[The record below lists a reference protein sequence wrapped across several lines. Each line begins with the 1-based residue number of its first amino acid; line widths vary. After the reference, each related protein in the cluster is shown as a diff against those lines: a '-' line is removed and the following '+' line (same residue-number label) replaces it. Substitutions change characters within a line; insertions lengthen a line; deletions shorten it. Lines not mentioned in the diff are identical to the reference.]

1 MIKKLLIVLI
11 ALILTISPVAAV
23 GTCPANWNDPSLSC
37 ITTTNWHDFV
47 NNWTYQNSSI
57 WYSLGN
63 VSSGT
68 FNANGLL
75 FQNGTRIMTGSLNA
89 GNYNISNVSN
99 PVVSSDAAT
108 RGYVDLAANSL
119 LSIISGWI
127 SQNNTATLS
136 IADSHIASNVSTIDS
151 WIQQNNSATLT
162 TADSHIASNMSV
174 VSTWIQQNNSATLST
189 ADSHISSNMSMV
201 STWIV
206 DNNTA
211 TLSTAD
217 SHIASNVSM
226 IDSWIVQNNSATLGI
241 ADSHIASNLSV
252 VSTWISQNNSA
263 TLATSDSHI
272 ASNISVPWAS
282 FSPTFT
288 WGTQAPLSPTIVS
301 RYVKTGNVVNFAI
314 TIQST
319 DGRGASSLTVTLPVS
334 CNQTANYMR
343 SLTAFKSITTGGN
356 TIMSDPF
363 AYADY
368 TAATPII
375 KFSQFGTLPSGYSV
389 ILDISGS
396 YEVT

>member
-1 MIKKLLIVLI
+1 MLKKILVVLL
-11 ALILTISPVAAV
+11 ALILAISPVVA
-23 GTCPANWNDPSLSC
+23 GTCPANWNDPNLTC

-57 WYSLGN
+57 WYNLGN
-63 VSSGT
+63 ISGGT
-68 FNANGLL
+68 FNTNGLF

-89 GNYNISNVSN
+89 GNYNISNVSS
-99 PVVSSDAAT
+99 PAVSSDAAT
-108 RGYVDLAANSL
+108 MGYVDLSDNSIL
-119 LSIISGWI
+119 LIISGWI
-127 SQNNTATLS
+127 SQ
-136 IADSHIASNVSTIDS
+136 
-151 WIQQNNSATLT
+151 
-162 TADSHIASNMSV
+162 
-174 VSTWIQQNNSATLST
+174 
-189 ADSHISSNMSMV
+189 
-201 STWIV
+201 
-206 DNNTA
+206 NNTA

-226 IDSWIVQNNSATLGI
+226 IGTWIQQNNSATLTT
-241 ADSHIASNLSV
+241 ADSHISSNLSV
-252 VSTWISQNNSA
+252 VSTWIQQNNSA
-263 TLATSDSHI
+263 TLATTDSHI

-282 FSPTFT
+282 FSPTIT

-319 DGRGASSLTVTLPVS
+319 DGRGASSLTITLPVS

-343 SLTAFKSITTGGN
+343 SLSAFKNISVGGN
-356 TIMSDPF
+356 NIMSDPF

-375 KFSQFGTLPSGYSV
+375 KFNQFGTLPSGYTAV
-389 ILDISGS
+389 LDISGS